1 MDEFLEKGDVVILL
15 DAMRHPTTI
24 TGVVLSP
31 TGLQQYNVL
40 LTNGLGKGKIKKV
53 SFFNLQKKEQ

>member
-15 DAMRHPTTI
+15 DAMRHPTKI
-24 TGVVLSP
+24 TGVVLSS

-40 LTNGLGKGKIKKV
+40 LTSGLGKGKIKKV